1 MKMRTGGL
9 LLSCF
14 VIFCL
19 VCPYGFSDVEM
30 ALGEGDVLSINI
42 LGYPQYSKAEA
53 TIGPDGK
60 INMPLI
66 GDIKATGLT
75 PSQLSYLIA
84 EKFQTGKFLKEPHV
98 FVTLVKSRSRFVS
111 VIGQGVNEPGIYPLE
126 GETRIMEVVAR
137 AKPND
142 RAMLRQ
148 VSLTRGDQQQIVN
161 LEKLL
166 NQADLKQNI
175 LLQPGDVINVPEDRE
190 SFAFIMGEVN
200 KPGAISIKSSVTL
213 AEAIA
218 LAGGQTQDALMSRIT
233 VSHSGEE
240 LREIDLTRFL
250 LEGDLSQNI
259 VLRPGDIVNIPL
271 DTEDFVNVLGQVKN
285 PGKIRLPL
293 RGMNLLQ
300 ALAQAGGVTD
310 IAWLSHIRIISLD
323 RPARMINLDQAID
336 TGDMSEV
343 PMLSAGDTVLV
354 PEKSMVWRK
363 FTRLVAEIILL
374 NTAISIIRD
383 ID

>member
-1 MKMRTGGL
+1 MYTKEI

-19 VCPYGFSDVEM
+19 VCSYSFSDDELS
-30 ALGEGDVLSINI
+30 LGEGDILSINI
-42 LGYPQYSKAEA
+42 LGYPQYSKAEV

-66 GDIKATGLT
+66 GDIKAAGLT
-75 PSQLSYLIA
+75 PSQLGHLIT
-84 EKFQTGKFLKEPHV
+84 EKFQTGQFLREPHV
-98 FVTLVKSRSRFVS
+98 FVTLARSRSRFVS
-111 VIGQGVNEPGIYPLE
+111 VIGPGVNEPGIYSLE
-126 GETRIMEVVAR
+126 GETRIMEAVAK

-148 VSLTRGDQQQIVN
+148 VSVTRGDEQRTVD

-166 NQADLKQNI
+166 NQADLEQNI

-218 LAGGQTQDALMSRIT
+218 LAGGQTQDALVSKIT
-233 VSHSGEE
+233 VSHEGED
-240 LREIDLTRFL
+240 LREIDFTRFL
-250 LEGDLSQNI
+250 LEGDLSQN
-259 VLRPGDIVNIPL
+259 VALRPGDIVNIPL
-271 DTEDFVNVLGQVKN
+271 DTESFVNVLGEVRN

-293 RGMNLLQ
+293 RGINLLQ
-300 ALAQAGGVTD
+300 ALAQAGGVTNE
-310 IAWLSHIRIISLD
+310 AWLSHIRIISLD
-323 RPARMINLDQAID
+323 RPGRVVNLEPAVD
-336 TGDMSEV
+336 TGDTSDV

-354 PEKSMVWRK
+354 PEKPMVWRK

-374 NTAISIIRD
+374 NTAISIIRG

>member
-1 MKMRTGGL
+1 
-9 LLSCF
+9 
-14 VIFCL
+14 
-19 VCPYGFSDVEM
+19 
-30 ALGEGDVLSINI
+30 
-42 LGYPQYSKAEA
+42 
-53 TIGPDGK
+53 
-60 INMPLI
+60 
-66 GDIKATGLT
+66 
-75 PSQLSYLIA
+75 
-84 EKFQTGKFLKEPHV
+84 
-98 FVTLVKSRSRFVS
+98 
-111 VIGQGVNEPGIYPLE
+111 
-126 GETRIMEVVAR
+126 MEVVAR

-148 VSLTRGDQQQIVN
+148 VSLTRGDQQQIIN

-175 LLQPGDVINVPEDRE
+175 QLQPGDVINVPEDRE

-240 LREIDLTRFL
+240 LREIDFTRFL

-259 VLRPGDIVNIPL
+259 ALRPGDIVNIPL
-271 DTEDFVNVLGQVKN
+271 NTEDFVNVLGQVRN

-323 RPARMINLDQAID
+323 QPARMIDLDQAID

-374 NTAISIIRD
+374 NTAISIIRGE
-383 ID
+383 

>member
-1 MKMRTGGL
+1 LPVCFIIFYLMCSYGL
-9 LLSCF
+9 
-14 VIFCL
+14 
-19 VCPYGFSDVEM
+19 SDDEIS
-30 ALGEGDVLSINI
+30 LGEGDILSISI
-42 LGYPQYSKAEA
+42 LGYPQYSRAEIA
-53 TIGPDGK
+53 VGPDGK

-66 GDIKATGLT
+66 GDVKAAGMTS
-75 PSQLSYLIA
+75 SQLRRLIT
-84 EKFQTGKFLKEPHV
+84 EKFQAGEFLRDPHV

-111 VIGQGVNEPGIYPLE
+111 VIGPGVDEPGIYPLE
-126 GETRIMEVVAR
+126 GEARVMEVVAK

-142 RAMLRQ
+142 RAMLSR
-148 VSLTRGDQQQIVN
+148 VSVTRGDEQRTVD

-166 NQADLKQNI
+166 NRADLNQNI
-175 LLQPGDVINVPEDRE
+175 LMQPGDVVNVPEDRE

-200 KPGAISIKSSVTL
+200 SPRAITIKSSVTL

-218 LAGGQTQDALMSRIT
+218 LAGGQTQDALMSKIT
-233 VSHSGEE
+233 VSHSGED
-240 LREIDLTRFL
+240 LREIDFTRFL

-271 DTEDFVNVLGQVKN
+271 DTENFVNVLGEVKS

-300 ALAQAGGVTD
+300 ALAQAGGMTD
-310 IAWLSHIRIISLD
+310 KAWLSHIRIVSLN
-323 RPARMINLDQAID
+323 RPGRMIDLDPAVD
-336 TGDMSEV
+336 TGNTSDV

-354 PEKSMVWRK
+354 PEKRMVWRK
-363 FTRLVAEIILL
+363 FTQLVAEIILL
-374 NTAISIIRD
+374 NTAISIIRG

>member
-1 MKMRTGGL
+1 MRTTE
-9 LLSCF
+9 LSIFAFVMFCF
-14 VIFCL
+14 A
-19 VCPYGFSDVEM
+19 CPRGFSDVEIT
-30 ALGEGDVLSINI
+30 LGEGDVLSINI
-42 LGYPQYSKAEA
+42 LGYPQYSKAES
-53 TIGPDGK
+53 TVGPDGK

-66 GDIKATGLT
+66 GDIKAAGLT

-111 VIGQGVNEPGIYPLE
+111 VIGQGVDEPGIYPLE

-175 LLQPGDVINVPEDRE
+175 QLQPGDVINVPEDRE

-240 LREIDLTRFL
+240 LREIDFTRFL

-259 VLRPGDIVNIPL
+259 ALRPGDIINIPL
-271 DTEDFVNVLGQVKN
+271 NTEDFVNVLGQVKN

-310 IAWLSHIRIISLD
+310 IAWLSHILIISLD
-323 RPARMINLDQAID
+323 QPARMIDLDQAID
-336 TGDMSEV
+336 TGDMSQV